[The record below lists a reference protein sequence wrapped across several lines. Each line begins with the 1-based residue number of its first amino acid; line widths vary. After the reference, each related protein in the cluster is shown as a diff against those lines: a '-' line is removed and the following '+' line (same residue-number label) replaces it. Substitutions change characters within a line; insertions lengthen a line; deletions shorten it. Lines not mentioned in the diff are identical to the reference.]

1 MKKIT
6 LKCFLNENPKLFA
19 DTQPN
24 EGPTFAHVADLLLED
39 VVAALVHVRA
49 QKVLEAVVDLQAG
62 GGHGHPLPHRVTLTR
77 KRRKVSA
84 LKASGRD
91 GRRRNSPSCPPGSR
105 YSQSFPHR
113 LPRSCPPPHAR
124 PAAAAA
130 PPDAR
135 RPRLRCLRKPNKDPD
150 KIMRARIVKVFQA
163 YHKVALNSLIK
174 SSKCFDKVTRTYKQ
188 LLPICSSALPQKKN

>member
-77 KRRKVSA
+77 KRIPRGSPHSVV
-84 LKASGRD
+84 LPD
-91 GRRRNSPSCPPGSR
+91 GLIFRFHSTPGSYCPR
-105 YSQSFPHR
+105 ASSIFHHLLIFIQS
-113 LPRSCPPPHAR
+113 LT
-124 PAAAAA
+124 
-130 PPDAR
+130 
-135 RPRLRCLRKPNKDPD
+135 
-150 KIMRARIVKVFQA
+150 Q
-163 YHKVALNSLIK
+163 
-174 SSKCFDKVTRTYKQ
+174 
-188 LLPICSSALPQKKN
+188 